1 MASDKPH
8 GSDSG
13 AEFKDEMLR
22 VIPHLRA
29 FARGL
34 CGRLDLADD
43 LVQETLVKVWTAKD
57 RFALGSNMRAWSFT
71 ILRNTYLNELR
82 RNRFNLEYDEAVAER
97 VLITGPAQEG
107 PIHLSDTHHFLLQLL
122 PEYREALLL
131 VGAGGLSYEEA
142 AQVAGCAVGTMKS
155 RTSRARA
162 GLTKLMEG
170 AGNGPRAKIS
180 VSAAAAALM
189 AGVIT
194 TEPAELAYTEPS
206 PEPFVP

>member
-1 MASDKPH
+1 
-8 GSDSG
+8 
-13 AEFKDEMLR
+13 MLR

>member
-1 MASDKPH
+1 MTMTSDQ
-8 GSDSG
+8 SG
-13 AEFKDEMLR
+13 RTVPGEEFKVELLQ

-34 CGRLDLADD
+34 CGRLDVADD
-43 LVQETLVKVWTAKD
+43 LVQETLVKVWSAKD
-57 RFALGSNMRAWSFT
+57 RFAVGSNMRAWTFT

-82 RNRFNLEYDEAVAER
+82 RNRFNMDYDETVAEGI
-97 VLITGPAQEG
+97 LTTGPAQEG

-162 GLTKLMEG
+162 GLTKLMDG
-170 AGNGPRAKIS
+170 TAKIPRAKLS
-180 VSAAAAALM
+180 GADATAALL
-189 AGVIT
+189 AGVTID
-194 TEPAELAYTEPS
+194 EAAG
-206 PEPFVP
+206 

>member
-1 MASDKPH
+1 MANDKPN
-8 GSDSG
+8 GADSSS
-13 AEFKDEMLR
+13 EFKDELLR

-34 CGRLDLADD
+34 CGRLDVADD
-43 LVQETLVKVWTAKD
+43 LVQETLVKVWTARD
-57 RFALGSNMRAWSFT
+57 RFTLGSNMRAWSFT

-82 RNRFNLEYDEAVAER
+82 RNRFNIEYDEAVAER
-97 VLITGPAQEG
+97 ILTTGPQQEG

-162 GLTKLMEG
+162 GLTKLMDG
-170 AGNGPRAKIS
+170 DAKLPKSKLS
-180 VSAAAAALM
+180 VSAAAEALM
-189 AGVIT
+189 SGVT
-194 TEPAELAYTEPS
+194 ASEPAELAATEPS
-206 PEPFVP
+206 P